1 MPFDESSLTE
11 LEAIVGQAAKI
22 AQDRQKLAKVMDK
35 EDGSLVT
42 EADQEVERFLRD
54 QLADKVPGAAF
65 WGEEFGYQKPGPGGL
80 WLLDPID
87 GTSNYAYG
95 QPLWGV
101 TVALAHE
108 GKLAAGIVVLPALGW
123 SFRAL
128 RGRGAW
134 CNGEPMSPVVKGC
147 VKPNDLVGRS
157 DEKHDPFHDLP
168 GKRRHFG
175 SFVVES
181 MFVAQGMFRAMTS
194 SRVKLYDA
202 AGSLVVLR
210 EVGIEVRTKSGDLF
224 DESQWLRD
232 VRCDPF
238 VMAPPGAWPIG

>member
-1 MPFDESSLTE
+1 
-11 LEAIVGQAAKI
+11 
-22 AQDRQKLAKVMDK
+22 MDK

-42 EADQEVERFLRD
+42 EADREVEQFLRNELKH
-54 QLADKVPGAAF
+54 LAEGATF
-65 WGEEFGYQKPGPGGL
+65 WGEEYGYQEPGSGGL

-101 TVALAHE
+101 TVALAQE
-108 GKLAAGIVVLPALGW
+108 GTLVAGVVALPALGW

-128 RGRGAW
+128 RGHGAW
-134 CNGEPMSPVVKGC
+134 CNGERMAQIPAGC
-147 VKPNDLVGRS
+147 VKPNELVGRS
-157 DEKHDPFHDLP
+157 DERHDPFTPLP

-181 MFVAQGMFRAMTS
+181 MFVALGMFRAMTS
-194 SRVKLYDA
+194 TRVKLYDA

-210 EVGIEVRTKSGDLF
+210 EVGIEVRMKSGEGF

-238 VMAPPGAWPIG
+238 VMAPVGAWPID